1 MPEMKRG
8 RGRPRRQG
16 ADEEILTLARELLRE
31 RGYRDFTVDAISER
45 TGIAKTTIYR
55 RFPSKGALVGA
66 AIAPLGGQT
75 ESDDVLTVLRETAA
89 VLQLL
94 KVPEGEAIDVVK
106 AVVEPRRARLVE
118 LLARDGVAEAEL
130 RADLMIGALLTR
142 LLVTRATLED
152 AEGEI
157 AARVLAVA
165 S

>member
-1 MPEMKRG
+1 
-8 RGRPRRQG
+8 
-16 ADEEILTLARELLRE
+16 
-31 RGYRDFTVDAISER
+31 
-45 TGIAKTTIYR
+45 
-55 RFPSKGALVGA
+55 
-66 AIAPLGGQT
+66 
-75 ESDDVLTVLRETAA
+75 VLTVLRETAA